1 MKVLQAIDLVA
12 LIQKALATNTPLA
25 KTGWYRPSPMGF
37 SPRGCCIV
45 DEPRRGQTANC
56 CTSQRA
62 FGGWWLAQRDDVVA
76 YCDASPVAGGAG
88 AVLVLLR
95 AAKG

>member
-45 DEPRRGQTANC
+45 DEPTKGPD
-56 CTSQRA
+56 
-62 FGGWWLAQRDDVVA
+62 GK
-76 YCDASPVAGGAG
+76 
-88 AVLVLLR
+88 LLH
-95 AAKG
+95 

>member
-1 MKVLQAIDLVA
+1 MTLKPSKLPQLVVVHEAHRGTHVPLQAMKCLQAIDLVA

-45 DEPRRGQTANC
+45 DEPTKGPD
-56 CTSQRA
+56 
-62 FGGWWLAQRDDVVA
+62 GK
-76 YCDASPVAGGAG
+76 
-88 AVLVLLR
+88 LLH
-95 AAKG
+95 